1 MTKKLLDLSGKTDAL
16 IPIFEDITRIA
27 DSLGMPFFVL
37 GATARDLILEVG
49 YGIRS
54 FRATKDLDLAIQVE
68 NWEKYNTLSA
78 ALLETGLFSKSR
90 SHHTF
95 IYNKGELYIDIIP
108 FGRIENAER
117 EIIWPPQNETPMSVI
132 GFDEA
137 YENTLI
143 VRLRNDPVLD
153 IRVVSLPGLV
163 VLKLISWKD
172 RSFGKD
178 RDASDLAHII
188 KNYYRAGNED
198 RLYNENYDIMV
209 ELDHRIEEAGA
220 RLLGLDIA
228 ALIKPGTEEVLMG
241 ILEEETNGN
250 SDHSLIINMTKG
262 SMSYDEDFN
271 KYKTLM
277 NELKKG
283 IYKMP

>member
-1 MTKKLLDLSGKTDAL
+1 MTKKLLDLSGKIDGS
-16 IPIFEDITRIA
+16 IPVFEDITGIA
-27 DSLGMPFFVL
+27 DALGIPFFVI

-54 FRATKDLDLAIQVE
+54 FRATRDLDLAIQIE
-68 NWEKYNTLSA
+68 DWKIFDTLSA

-137 YENTLI
+137 YAHTLSI
-143 VRLRNDPVLD
+143 RLKAEPTLEIKVA
-153 IRVVSLPGLV
+153 SLPGLV

-172 RSFGKD
+172 RSSGKD

-188 KNYYRAGNED
+188 KNYYQAGNED
-198 RLYNENYDIMV
+198 RLFNENFNIME
-209 ELDHRIEEAGA
+209 ELGHRIKEAGA
-220 RLLGLDIA
+220 RLLGQDIA
-228 ALIKPGTEEVLMG
+228 TLIKPKTKDI
-241 ILEEETNGN
+241 ILRILDEETDENGE
-250 SDHSLIINMTKG
+250 SKLITSVVRGSL
-262 SMSYDEDFN
+262 SYDEDFDE
-271 KYKTLM
+271 YKTLM
-277 NELKKG
+277 IELKKG
-283 IYKMP
+283 IYGTP